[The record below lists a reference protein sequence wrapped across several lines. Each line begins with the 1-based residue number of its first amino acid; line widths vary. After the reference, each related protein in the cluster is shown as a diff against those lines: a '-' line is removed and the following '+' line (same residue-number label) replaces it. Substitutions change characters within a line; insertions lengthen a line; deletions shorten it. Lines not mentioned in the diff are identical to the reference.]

1 MFRPLILFALV
12 AAAAAIAVPPHFHEP
27 LLSYP
32 HQFSLPR
39 FTEDIPFS
47 PCDAHH
53 VEKVVSPCVDK
64 VITTVD
70 RPVVEKI
77 VTHAPVIKKIV
88 THTPVVEK
96 IITQA
101 PVVEKI
107 ITHEPVV
114 EKIFTPDPLYN
125 TVIAPV
131 NVPTAI
137 NHIYT
142 KEVINKP
149 VASSYP
155 ATVPVASETVY
166 NTPYYPYAHC
176 SAPFPALSAFPGYHH
191 IPQHAHHGHHGHHE
205 HHGHHGVHCHV

>member
-1 MFRPLILFALV
+1 MFRSLILFALI
-12 AAAAAIAVPPHFHEP
+12 AAAVAVPPNFHEP

-32 HQFSLPR
+32 HHFSPR
-39 FTEDIPFS
+39 IPEAIPFS
-47 PCDAHH
+47 PCDAHG
-53 VEKVVSPCVDK
+53 VSPCVDK

-70 RPVVEKI
+70 HPVVEKI
-77 VTHAPVIKKIV
+77 VAHAPVVKKVV

-96 IITQA
+96 IITQE

-107 ITHEPVV
+107 ITKAPVV

-166 NTPYYPYAHC
+166 NTPYYPFAHC
-176 SAPFPALSAFPGYHH
+176 SAPFPALPAFPGFHH
-191 IPQHAHHGHHGHHE
+191 IPQHAHHGHHGHH
-205 HHGHHGVHCHV
+205 GVHCHV